1 MRVSMLSPYR
11 VLDLSD
17 ERGQLCGQILG
28 DLGADVVVVE
38 PPGGSRSR
46 GFGPFAGGDVAPDRS
61 LNFWA
66 LNRNKRS
73 LVADMETAKGR
84 AEVLALAR
92 AADFVIES
100 AEPGHLA
107 QLGLGWDALSAAN
120 PRLIMISISAFGQT
134 GPKAAWAASDITV
147 MAASGAMHITGDDDR
162 APVRV
167 VVPQAFLHGA
177 AEGAAAALVALAA
190 RERDGRGQHID
201 ISAQSAATMATQSM
215 ILNDAWGER
224 PMQRLGGGIKL
235 GPLQI
240 RFVQPAKDGFVSV
253 SFLFGTAIGPF
264 TRRLFEVMYER
275 GFTDEA
281 TRDKDWFNYT
291 VLLMSG
297 QEPVSELFR
306 CQALIGEFT
315 RAHTK
320 QELFDLALERGLL
333 IVPVTT
339 TDELLHS
346 EQLKSRDYWTEIE
359 HAEIGQR
366 VTYPGPFAKFSATPI
381 TYRRRPPLVGEH
393 TAEVAGEWIPA
404 SAGAVSPVTAERS
417 PALAGLKVLDFM
429 WVMAG
434 PAGSRTLSDFGAT
447 LVKVESTTRIDTA
460 RTLQPFKDGQPGPE
474 RSGVFCSLNAG
485 KLGLTLNLATA
496 AGRAT
501 ALKLAAW
508 ADVVLESY
516 SPKAMRAWGLD
527 YESIRK
533 VNPNVI
539 MLSSCL
545 NGQTGP
551 HASLAGFGTMGAQL
565 AGFGELAGWPDR
577 PPAGPFG
584 AYTDYI
590 APKFTVIAIL
600 AAVDHRR
607 RTGEGQYIDLS
618 QAEASFHFLGPAFL
632 DDAVNGRVWTRNGNA
647 SPEFSPHGVYPC
659 LGDDAWVAIAA
670 ETVEQWDAL
679 CRATGNGSW
688 PTDPR
693 FATLEWRHA
702 NNESL
707 DAAIGAWTAP
717 RGADEIERTLQ
728 AAGVPCHRVS
738 TTADLTVDPQL
749 IHREHFVTVG
759 HPEVGRVPI
768 ENARAIL
775 SETPAR
781 VTRAAPMYGQ
791 DNEYVLRELLGLSRE
806 EIVDLV
812 AAGALD

>member
-1 MRVSMLSPYR
+1 MSMLSPYR

-46 GFGPFAGGDVAPDRS
+46 GFGPFAMGEVAPERS

-73 LVADMETAKGR
+73 VVADLGTPEGR
-84 AEVLALAR
+84 RQVLALAS

-100 AEPGHLA
+100 SEPGTLD
-107 QLGLGWDALSAAN
+107 QLGIGWRALSEAN
-120 PRLIMISISAFGQT
+120 PRLIMVSISAFGQD
-134 GPKAAWAASDITV
+134 GPKAGWAASDITV

-167 VVPQAFLHGA
+167 VVPQAYLHGA

-190 RERDGRGQHID
+190 RERDGRGQHVD
-201 ISAQSAATMATQSM
+201 VSAQAAAAMATQSM
-215 ILNDAWGER
+215 ILNHAWGEN
-224 PMQRLGGGIKL
+224 PMQRLSGGIKL

-264 TRRLFEVMYER
+264 TRRLFEVMHER
-275 GFTDEA
+275 GFADEA
-281 TRDKDWFNYT
+281 TRDKDWLNYT
-291 VLLMSG
+291 TLLVAG

-306 CQALIGEFT
+306 CQEVIREFT
-315 RAHTK
+315 KAHTK
-320 QELFDLALERGLL
+320 QELFELALERGLL

-346 EQLKSRDYWTEIE
+346 EQLQARDYWTAIE
-359 HAEIGQR
+359 HPEIGR
-366 VTYPGPFAKFSATPI
+366 SVTYPGPFAKFSRTPI
-381 TYRRRPPLVGEH
+381 AYRRRPPLVGEH
-393 TAEVAGEWIPA
+393 TAEVTGEWAPAPAERRAAAGEP
-404 SAGAVSPVTAERS
+404 RR

-434 PAGSRTLSDFGAT
+434 PAGSRTLSDYGAT

-460 RTLQPFKDGQPGPE
+460 RTLQPFKDGQSGPE

-485 KLGLTLNLATA
+485 KLGLTLNLGTE

-590 APKFTVIAIL
+590 APKFTVAAIL
-600 AAVDHRR
+600 SAVDHRR

-618 QAEASFHFLGPAFL
+618 QSEASFHFLGPAFL

-670 ETVEQWDAL
+670 ETGEQWDAL
-679 CRATGNGSW
+679 CRATGSSSW
-688 PTDPR
+688 RTDAR
-693 FATLEWRHA
+693 FATLEARHA
-702 NNESL
+702 NNGEL

-717 RGADEIERTLQ
+717 RGAEEIEQTLQ

-749 IHREHFVTVG
+749 VHREHFITVE
-759 HPEVGRVPI
+759 HPEVGRVPV

-781 VTRAAPMYGQ
+781 VSRAAPMYGQ
-791 DNEYVLRELLGLSRE
+791 DNEYVLRELLGLSE
-806 EIVDLV
+806 EEVIELV